1 MVQFVREKRWCMLRS
16 NYCLSFFCMVSVC
29 SFVYY
34 RISRRQGPA
43 FVPSGADITVAW
55 GRLST
60 VCAIREWTSG
70 MHDFF
75 FLKDKPTKMRSNYY
89 LGRLLCGTF
98 LLKLQT
104 EFCFFRSRF
113 CPVKA
118 GNRAGSSM
126 NECEFSRIGTNTSL
140 PLPESPKCWKCGL
153 SIAPVSIFLL
163 EKQVDQIVSLH
174 HRKSS

>member
-1 MVQFVREKRWCMLRS
+1 MYVEIKLLPKLFLYGKCVFICILQNIKTSRA
-16 NYCLSFFCMVSVC
+16 SVC
-29 SFVYY
+29 TLWRRYHCCLGKALDSLCN
-34 RISRRQGPA
+34 SR
-43 FVPSGADITVAW
+43 VK
-55 GRLST
+55 
-60 VCAIREWTSG
+60 TSG

-174 HRKSS
+174 HRKRS